1 MHINLSQKSTAKR
14 VSRLPR
20 GKEPFLLALPFVA
33 FFLIFSYVPLA
44 GWIYAFFDYTPGL
57 PLNQV
62 PFVGFKYFVEMFKEW
77 DQTGNVIRNTL
88 ALGGLNILFT
98 PLPMIF
104 AILLNE
110 ISNKHFKKLV
120 QTTTTVP
127 NFISWI
133 IVYGITYAFFSMGG
147 MINSALVNSGVLPQ
161 AQNFLGMPD
170 IAWFFQTA
178 LMIWK
183 GLGWQSIM
191 YLAAISGIDQ
201 ELYEAAKVDGANRWK
216 RILHITLPGI
226 APTYFVLLLLAI
238 SNILSNGFD
247 QYYAFNN
254 ALVNDRL
261 MVLDLYIYNMG
272 IVYSQYSY
280 SVALGIWKTIIGIAL
295 LLSANLLSKK
305 VRGESMF

>member
-1 MHINLSQKSTAKR
+1 
-14 VSRLPR
+14 
-20 GKEPFLLALPFVA
+20 LALPFVA
-33 FFLIFSYVPLA
+33 FLLIFNYVPLA

-57 PLNQV
+57 PLSQA
-62 PFVGFKYFVEMFKEW
+62 PFVGLKYFVEMFKEW
-77 DQTGNVIRNTL
+77 DQTGIVIRNTL

-110 ISNKHFKKLV
+110 ITNKHFKKLI

-133 IVYGITYAFFSMGG
+133 IVYGLTYAFFSIGG
-147 MINSALVNSGVLPQ
+147 MVNTIFVNLGIFSQP
-161 AQNFLGMPD
+161 QNFLGNPD

-183 GLGWQSIM
+183 GLGWQSII

-216 RILHITLPGI
+216 RILHVTLPGV
-226 APTYFVLLLLAI
+226 ASTYFVLLLLGI

-247 QYYAFNN
+247 QYYVFNN
-254 ALVNDRL
+254 ALVNDKL

-272 IVYSQYSY
+272 IIFGQYSY
-280 SVALGIWKTIIGIAL
+280 SVAIGIWKTVIAISL
-295 LLSANLLSKK
+295 LLFANRLSRK
-305 VRGESMF
+305 VRGESIF